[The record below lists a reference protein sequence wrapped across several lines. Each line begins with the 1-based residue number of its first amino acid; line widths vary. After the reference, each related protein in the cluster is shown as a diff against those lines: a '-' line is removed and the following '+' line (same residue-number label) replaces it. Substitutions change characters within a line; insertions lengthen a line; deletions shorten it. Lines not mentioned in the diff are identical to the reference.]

1 MSFFLRCI
9 VFFRYF
15 FMYFF
20 IIFVC
25 NFLWIVFWLFFEI
38 VLLCYFNLSSSI
50 TSCLSSEDLYL
61 FLAISYSCSFVTVSQ
76 FFCCG
81 FCSKPRNF
89 IINFITNQITS
100 CFCCF
105 LNCSF
110 RSSFRCI
117 SCRLFSM
124 IKKFLTRGIAGLY
137 LPLTFLLI
145 NLSAFLYF

>member
-61 FLAISYSCSFVTVSQ
+61 FLGISYSCSFVTVSR
-76 FFCCG
+76 FFCYG
-81 FCSKPRNF
+81 FFSKPCNF
-89 IINFITNQITS
+89 IINLLPIKSPAASAVFWIA
-100 CFCCF
+100 
-105 LNCSF
+105 
-110 RSSFRCI
+110 
-117 SCRLFSM
+117 LFEVVSDAYPVDCLAWSRN
-124 IKKFLTRGIAGLY
+124 FWHVG
-137 LPLTFLLI
+137 
-145 NLSAFLYF
+145 